1 MVQIRRTHEINPS
14 FHLRSSQTIRPSK
27 WESQRLWTIIS
38 PNVFHMK
45 MTFKAGWVWLTGP
58 IKSQNLSLVS
68 FRAHLIAVSVDDRWG
83 KAGSWWSWIITVNQ
97 KLYKSSDKLLRLNQQ
112 YSKSWCKRQKN
123 IWFVFTDAAASNI
136 TWIHVS
142 YRWAKETPEIIS
154 FMIIQ
159 HTTLILFLQLCLQAG
174 NPV

>member
-97 KLYKSSDKLLRLNQQ
+97 KLYKSSDKLLRLNNIQNPGANVRKTSGL
-112 YSKSWCKRQKN
+112 YSQMLLHQTSHESTLVIAELKKLLKSS
-123 IWFVFTDAAASNI
+123 AS
-136 TWIHVS
+136 WS
-142 YRWAKETPEIIS
+142 YST
-154 FMIIQ
+154 
-159 HTTLILFLQLCLQAG
+159 QL
-174 NPV
+174 